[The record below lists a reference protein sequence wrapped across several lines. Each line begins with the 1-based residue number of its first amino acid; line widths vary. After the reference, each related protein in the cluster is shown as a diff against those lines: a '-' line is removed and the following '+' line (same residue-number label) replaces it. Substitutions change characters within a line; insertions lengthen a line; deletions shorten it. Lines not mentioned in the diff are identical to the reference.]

1 MRARQRTAEL
11 TNFQFSLL
19 LALPV
24 LVFLVLVVAYPLGY
38 ALWMSLHE
46 ISFFGGYKAT
56 FVGAEN
62 FSDVIDDRKFKKSL
76 WITVRFTLES
86 VALAM
91 VAGLLIALVLNRKM
105 RFAGLV
111 RTIVILPWC
120 ISLYGTGVIFSY
132 LAKGQT
138 GIGTAIAYALGIEE
152 AVNVVNRQWVI
163 EVLAVGNAWNMAPL
177 VAFFLLANLKTIPSR
192 LYDLAAIDRMSRVET
207 FLNVTLP
214 PLRFTLF
221 VFTCITTVLSMK
233 LFDFIFVLSGGGPG
247 TASATLTYRIYKES
261 FKDLDLGYGAAMSFM
276 LLALILGTTLL
287 LYAVGGGGRRGRYEN
302 SPLHDLVMAR
312 VGDRPDLDPAAALLV
327 PEELPADARRDRALS
342 ASALPPGPDAR
353 RLLQHLRVR
362 VRNGQWDRPPRLG
375 PGQSDHPRAREQPH
389 RLGGRH
395 AGDAVR
401 GAAAGLRLRAPRLPP
416 QEQALV
422 RDLAGGRAAAGLY
435 PDPVLRHVRAARSF
449 GHADRPH
456 HRYPHDHHSLRDL
469 DVDRVFP
476 QSSGGGA
483 VGPDRWV
490 LALRDL
496 RQDHRAAGAER
507 RRGGGGHR
515 LPVLLE
521 RVHLCAVSGERHHRQ
536 HVAHR
541 HFRLPLPASG
551 GVPPRG
557 SGAVDH
563 GAAGTGRVLPPATY
577 LPK

>member
-76 WITVRFTLES
+76 WVTVRFTLES

-138 GIGTAIAYALGIEE
+138 GTGTAIAYALRIEE

-261 FKDLDLGYGAAMSFM
+261 FKDLDLGYGAAMSFV

-287 LYAVGGGGRRGRYEN
+287 LYAVWGRRE
-302 SPLHDLVMAR
+302 
-312 VGDRPDLDPAAALLV
+312 
-327 PEELPADARRDRALS
+327 
-342 ASALPPGPDAR
+342 
-353 RLLQHLRVR
+353 
-362 VRNGQWDRPPRLG
+362 
-375 PGQSDHPRAREQPH
+375 
-389 RLGGRH
+389 
-395 AGDAVR
+395 
-401 GAAAGLRLRAPRLPP
+401 
-416 QEQALV
+416 
-422 RDLAGGRAAAGLY
+422 
-435 PDPVLRHVRAARSF
+435 ARSI
-449 GHADRPH
+449 
-456 HRYPHDHHSLRDL
+456 
-469 DVDRVFP
+469 
-476 QSSGGGA
+476 
-483 VGPDRWV
+483 
-490 LALRDL
+490 
-496 RQDHRAAGAER
+496 
-507 RRGGGGHR
+507 
-515 LPVLLE
+515 
-521 RVHLCAVSGERHHRQ
+521 
-536 HVAHR
+536 
-541 HFRLPLPASG
+541 
-551 GVPPRG
+551 
-557 SGAVDH
+557 
-563 GAAGTGRVLPPATY
+563 
-577 LPK
+577 

>member
-1 MRARQRTAEL
+1 MSAAKRTAEL

-91 VAGLLIALVLNRKM
+91 VAGLLIALVLNLKF

-120 ISLYGTGVIFSY
+120 ISLYGTGIIFSY
-132 LAKGQT
+132 MAKGQT
-138 GIGTAIAYALGIEE
+138 GIGTAIAYAFGIEE
-152 AVNVVNRQWVI
+152 AVNVVNRDWVI

-192 LYDLAAIDRMSRVET
+192 LYDLAAIDRMSRLET

-214 PLRFTLF
+214 PLRFTIF

-287 LYAVGGGGRRGRYEN
+287 LYFLWGRREAK
-302 SPLHDLVMAR
+302 S
-312 VGDRPDLDPAAALLV
+312 
-327 PEELPADARRDRALS
+327 
-342 ASALPPGPDAR
+342 
-353 RLLQHLRVR
+353 
-362 VRNGQWDRPPRLG
+362 
-375 PGQSDHPRAREQPH
+375 
-389 RLGGRH
+389 
-395 AGDAVR
+395 
-401 GAAAGLRLRAPRLPP
+401 
-416 QEQALV
+416 
-422 RDLAGGRAAAGLY
+422 
-435 PDPVLRHVRAARSF
+435 
-449 GHADRPH
+449 
-456 HRYPHDHHSLRDL
+456 
-469 DVDRVFP
+469 
-476 QSSGGGA
+476 
-483 VGPDRWV
+483 
-490 LALRDL
+490 
-496 RQDHRAAGAER
+496 
-507 RRGGGGHR
+507 
-515 LPVLLE
+515 
-521 RVHLCAVSGERHHRQ
+521 
-536 HVAHR
+536 
-541 HFRLPLPASG
+541 
-551 GVPPRG
+551 
-557 SGAVDH
+557 
-563 GAAGTGRVLPPATY
+563 T
-577 LPK
+577 

>member
-1 MRARQRTAEL
+1 MSLKQRTTEL
-11 TNFQFSLL
+11 SNFQFSLL

-38 ALWMSLHE
+38 ALWMSVHE

-62 FSDVIDDRKFKKSL
+62 YADVIGDRKFKKSL

-91 VAGLLIALVLNRKM
+91 VIGLLIALVLNRPM

-192 LYDLAAIDRMSRVET
+192 LYDLAAIDRMSRLET

-247 TASATLTYRIYKES
+247 TASSTLTYRIYKES

-287 LYAVGGGGRRGRYEN
+287 LYAFWGRRE
-302 SPLHDLVMAR
+302 
-312 VGDRPDLDPAAALLV
+312 
-327 PEELPADARRDRALS
+327 
-342 ASALPPGPDAR
+342 
-353 RLLQHLRVR
+353 
-362 VRNGQWDRPPRLG
+362 
-375 PGQSDHPRAREQPH
+375 
-389 RLGGRH
+389 
-395 AGDAVR
+395 
-401 GAAAGLRLRAPRLPP
+401 
-416 QEQALV
+416 
-422 RDLAGGRAAAGLY
+422 
-435 PDPVLRHVRAARSF
+435 ARSI
-449 GHADRPH
+449 
-456 HRYPHDHHSLRDL
+456 
-469 DVDRVFP
+469 
-476 QSSGGGA
+476 
-483 VGPDRWV
+483 
-490 LALRDL
+490 
-496 RQDHRAAGAER
+496 
-507 RRGGGGHR
+507 
-515 LPVLLE
+515 
-521 RVHLCAVSGERHHRQ
+521 
-536 HVAHR
+536 
-541 HFRLPLPASG
+541 
-551 GVPPRG
+551 
-557 SGAVDH
+557 
-563 GAAGTGRVLPPATY
+563 
-577 LPK
+577 